1 MLLTPGRALVAFAM
15 IRTNEDETTSTQ
27 KCVEDQLA
35 LCVLPRVVGAATLD
49 VLVDEQDKLL
59 ILYFHE

>member
-1 MLLTPGRALVAFAM
+1 MT
-15 IRTNEDETTSTQ
+15 RTNEVETTSTQ

-35 LCVLPRVVGAATLD
+35 LCALPRVVGAATLD
-49 VLVDEQDKLL
+49 VLVDEQQKFL